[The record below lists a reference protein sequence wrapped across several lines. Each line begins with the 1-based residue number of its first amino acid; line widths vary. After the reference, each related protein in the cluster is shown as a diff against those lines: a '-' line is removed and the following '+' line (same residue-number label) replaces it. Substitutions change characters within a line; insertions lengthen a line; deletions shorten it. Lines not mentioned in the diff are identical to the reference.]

1 MVFAALGVGEDV
13 EKVYMS
19 GVMFT
24 DSVEGSSCKHLQC
37 AVKFSSYVPGV
48 GCLGRNEH

>member
-1 MVFAALGVGEDV
+1 
-13 EKVYMS
+13 MS
-19 GVMFT
+19 GVLFT
-24 DSVEGSSCKHLQC
+24 ESVEGSSCQNSVQC